1 MIEDA
6 ITLKYFAE
14 TAVEGGEKGWGCV
27 FYIFFLGGGEEGDG
41 GEGERKTVYFLVL
54 SVDRKLHSSDFCC
67 KEIGCVFVFKAIR
80 IKK

>member
-14 TAVEGGEKGWGCV
+14 TAVEGGEKGWGW
-27 FYIFFLGGGEEGDG
+27 FFFFGVGGEEGDG
-41 GEGERKTVYFLVL
+41 EEGERKTVYFLVL